1 MLLVKEQRNLNWS
14 ISEVIFMASSFL
26 KVSCRDCGAEVVVFS
41 KATSVIPCSVCGAT
55 LTAPSGGKADLVGC
69 TVIEALE

>member
-1 MLLVKEQRNLNWS
+1 MHPVKGLRNLNWL
-14 ISEVIFMASSFL
+14 ISEGVFVASNFL

-55 LTAPSGGKADLVGC
+55 LTSPSGGKADLVGC